1 MSPLSPQEY
10 FAKIQPI
17 RNPEKI
23 QGLCEALTA
32 TLFKPTDKPKTR
44 ANKLTAYNKLVK
56 SIPDSELVEG
66 ENAYI
71 QTKADGSLWKRHL
84 HFKFTGLADTNW
96 NGEGGVNT
104 KSTVTDRLQ
113 NRKPVNPV
121 EYTNAAKKLLASDDA
136 HELAVGLIAVTGR
149 RPTEILARGEF
160 DIDPDLEPNTPPY
173 FLRFLGQLK
182 KRGEATEYR
191 IGCLVPAQTFLD
203 AFERFR
209 KMPESIEL
217 QKLIETESAKG
228 TSEELINKAIDS
240 RRNGSLNPVVKKYFG
255 FLKTRE
261 GETTIN
267 CTTLRAVYVRLVTDR
282 DCPKS
287 VSDLL
292 WASQAIGHF
301 LGGDKPNDADLKHL
315 VTTLGYYD
323 YYTDGEIPK
332 LEAPK
337 VEPSKVKPKTSTQ
350 KIRQLRAYESDYE
363 QIKELQADWKVST
376 QQDVIR
382 KLLELSMQAKDLNE
396 KLVETQS
403 KLSEVQAQP
412 VNESLEELVK
422 RLVDERLRE
431 RQTSQTLTSTPTTQP
446 QPQPQ
451 SEAPQPTKDWESVP
465 SDELRKS
472 KVSGAADEKI
482 RRSFVAITKFNDYT
496 AKDLNDKW
504 AVNNRALRQLS
515 GAHGGLVKS
524 WMERHQIP
532 IDDHNTKHGLTQY
545 HNKRHKEDITDVIT
559 W

>member
-44 ANKLTAYNKLVK
+44 ANKLTEYNKLVK

-71 QTKADGSLWKRHL
+71 QTKQDGSLWKRHL

-104 KSTVTDRLQ
+104 KSTVTDRLT

-121 EYTNAAKKLLASDDA
+121 EYIDTAKTLLESNDA

-160 DIDPDLEPNTPPY
+160 DLDTDLDANTPPY
-173 FLRFLGQLK
+173 FLRFRGQLK
-182 KRGEATEYR
+182 KRGEAPEYR
-191 IGCLVPAQTFLD
+191 IGCLVPAQIFIE

-209 KMPESIEL
+209 KMPESVEL
-217 QKLIETESAKG
+217 QNFIEAETAKG
-228 TSEELINKAIDS
+228 TSEEKINKGIDS
-240 RRNGSLNPVVKKYFG
+240 RRNGSLNPVVKKFFS
-255 FLKTRE
+255 FLKPRE
-261 GETTIN
+261 GEKTVN

-301 LGGDKPNDADLKHL
+301 VGGDKPNDAELKHL
-315 VTTLGYYD
+315 ITTLGYYD
-323 YYTDGEIPK
+323 YYSDGEIPK
-332 LEAPK
+332 LEAS
-337 VEPSKVKPKTSTQ
+337 EVKPKTSTQ
-350 KIRQLRAYESDYE
+350 KIRQLRAYEEDYE
-363 QIKELQADWKVST
+363 TIKELQADWKLST

-382 KLLELSMQAKDLNE
+382 KLLELSMQAKDLNI

-412 VNESLEELVK
+412 VNESLEVMVK

-446 QPQPQ
+446 EPQP
-451 SEAPQPTKDWESVP
+451 EAPQPTKDWESIP

-504 AVNNRALRQLS
+504 AINNRALRQLS
-515 GAHGGLVKS
+515 GAHGDLVKN
-524 WMERHQIP
+524 WMGRHQIP

-545 HNKRHKEDITDVIT
+545 HNKRHKEAITDVIS